1 MSSADPPPTP
11 PLGQKTVLVIAGPT
25 ASGKTALALELA
37 AALGGVVINAD
48 SMQVYRELR
57 ILTDRPPP
65 EDEAR
70 VPHRLFGV
78 LPAARRGSAAWWRD
92 AASAEIDAVLS
103 DGRVPIL
110 CGGTGLYLNAL
121 MQGIAEVPPVPAEAV
136 EEAVARYARLG
147 GDAFREEV
155 RALDPV
161 LGARLEPGDSQRLQ
175 RAWAVA
181 TATGRPLSDW
191 QAQPTGG
198 RDDLTFCRV
207 LLFPPRPVSAEAVE
221 VRFRKMIEEGA
232 VEEVRRL
239 AAMGLDPSL
248 PAMRA
253 IGVPQLID
261 YIEGKRDLDAAVD
274 ASVIATRQ
282 YAKRQRTWFRHQF
295 LSDIRMDAQF
305 SKSGFEK
312 IFSEIRSFVLTP
324 KL

>member
-1 MSSADPPPTP
+1 MSSAAMPSAT
-11 PLGQKTVLVIAGPT
+11 KSVLVIAGPT

-37 AALGGVVINAD
+37 ERLDGVVINAD

-57 ILTDRPPP
+57 ILTDRPSPQ
-65 EDEAR
+65 DEAR

-78 LPAARRGSAAWWRD
+78 LPASERGSAAWWRD
-92 AASAEIDAVLS
+92 AASAEIDTVRASGKL
-103 DGRVPIL
+103 PIL

-121 MQGIAEVPPVPAEAV
+121 MQGIAEVPPVPPTVVDEAI
-136 EEAVARYARLG
+136 ARYRHLG
-147 GDAFREEV
+147 GDAFKEEV

-181 TATGRPLSDW
+181 TATGRALSDW

-198 RDDLTFCRV
+198 RDDLSFLRV
-207 LLFPPRPVSAEAVE
+207 LLFPPRPISAEAVA
-221 VRFRKMIEEGA
+221 VRFRKMIDDGA
-232 VEEVRRL
+232 VEEARRL
-239 AAMGLDPSL
+239 AALNLDPSL

-261 YIEGKRDLDAAVD
+261 YINGTIELEGAVA

-305 SKSGFEK
+305 SKSSFEE
-312 IFSEIRSFVLTP
+312 IFSEIRSCLLTP
-324 KL
+324 KT

>member
-1 MSSADPPPTP
+1 MSSTVLPPTP
-11 PLGQKTVLVIAGPT
+11 PPGQKTVLVIAGPT
-25 ASGKTALALELA
+25 ASGKTALALDLA
-37 AALGGVVINAD
+37 EALGGVVINAD
-48 SMQVYRELR
+48 SMQVYSELR
-57 ILTDRPPP
+57 ILTDRPSPQ
-65 EDEAR
+65 DEAR

-78 LPAARRGSAAWWRD
+78 LPASERGSAAWWRD
-92 AASAEIDAVLS
+92 AASAEIDKALAA
-103 DGRVPIL
+103 GQVPIL

-121 MQGIAEVPPVPAEAV
+121 MQGIAEVPPVPKEVV

-147 GDAFREEV
+147 GDAFKEEV
-155 RALDPV
+155 GSLDPV
-161 LGARLEPGDSQRLQ
+161 LGERLEPGDSQRLQ

-181 TATGRPLSDW
+181 TSTGRALSDW

-207 LLFPPRPVSAEAVE
+207 LLLPPRPVSAEAVA
-221 VRFRKMIEEGA
+221 VRFRKMIDQGA

-239 AAMGLDPSL
+239 TAMGLDHSL

-261 YIEGKRDLDAAVD
+261 YINGKIDEHTAVD
-274 ASVIATRQ
+274 LSVIATRQ

-295 LSDIRMDAQF
+295 LSDIRIGAQF
-305 SKSGFEK
+305 SKSTFEE

-324 KL
+324 KS